1 MIEQPIVKASAQ
13 EIALGFEDR
22 HFDVISALVKRE
34 AGISFSTGKSSL
46 IFNRL
51 ARRLRTRGIAN
62 FDSYCRLLEND
73 GAERAIVVE
82 ALTTNHTSFCREPHH
97 FEYLESEVLP
107 ALLDRARRGGRVRFW
122 SAGCSSGEEPYTLAL
137 SIAKAA
143 ERLEPFNPTW
153 FLDADIAILAT
164 DIATQ
169 MVETGRAGVYPAERV
184 EPIDADLRKR
194 WLLRDGSGFRFDDR
208 LRAMIAFR
216 PLNLFHPWPMAGH
229 FDVIICRNVMIY
241 FGPEERLTLETRF
254 AGALAAGGHLIIG
267 HSERLAAETRDLF
280 VSRGQTIYQLKGA
293 AA

>member
-22 HFDVISALVKRE
+22 HFDAISALVKRE

-97 FEYLESEVLP
+97 FEYLESEILP
-107 ALLDRARRGGRVRFW
+107 GLLDRARRGGRVRFW

-143 ERLEPFNPTW
+143 ERLEPFNPNW

-194 WLLRDGSGFRFDDR
+194 WLVRDGSGFRFDDR
-208 LRAMIAFR
+208 MRGMISFR
-216 PLNLFHPWPMAGH
+216 TLNLFQPWPMAGH

-241 FGPEERLTLETRF
+241 FGPEERLTLERHF
-254 AGALAAGGHLIIG
+254 AGALNPGGHLIIG

-280 VSRGQTIYQLKGA
+280 VSRGQTIYQLQGA

>member
-1 MIEQPIVKASAQ
+1 MIEQGINKASAQ
-13 EIALGFEDR
+13 ELELGFEDR
-22 HFDVISALVKRE
+22 HFDAISALVKRE

-51 ARRLRTRGIAN
+51 ARRLRSRGIAN

-82 ALTTNHTSFCREPHH
+82 SLTTNHTHFCREPHH
-97 FEYLESEVLP
+97 FEFIEGELLPKLLEH
-107 ALLDRARRGGRVRFW
+107 ARRGGRVRFW

-137 SIAKAA
+137 SIAKVA

-169 MVETGRAGVYPAERV
+169 MVETGKAGVYAADRV

-194 WLLRDGSGFRFDDR
+194 WLAPDGKGFRFDER
-208 LRAMIAFR
+208 LRKMIAFR
-216 PLNLFHPWPMAGH
+216 PLNLFHPWPMSGH

-241 FGPEERLTLETRF
+241 FGPEERLSLERRF
-254 AGALAAGGHLIIG
+254 AEALVPQGHLIIG
-267 HSERLAAETRDLF
+267 HSERLAPETRTLF
-280 VSRGQTIYQLKGA
+280 ASRGQTIYQLEGSA
-293 AA
+293 A